1 MEAFSESWSYTTS
14 VPLYFPIHGVVEGT
28 SIHVHGEVLPDAD
41 RFEVDLIYGSD
52 IALHF
57 NPRFYGDDGSVV
69 HNTRKECKWGL
80 EEVKNKNPFLKGQSF
95 VLEILFMLASYKIS
109 VNGNPFS
116 EYEHRIPFK
125 SVDGIR
131 INGTVKISAIGF
143 KRLKMY
149 VCMCKGRQRREAD
162 PHAVSK
168 SEFAAL
174 PGSLK
179 VPYKGIIDGGLKPG
193 KVILIQGVLNP
204 EGMEIFLRHKT
215 GIAFYYGIHLD
226 ESVTVCNSYED
237 GKWGDEERYQ
247 ITPFDKGEMLQ
258 LSIICRR
265 EHYEVFVNGEQTQTF
280 SHRFTKLEEV
290 DVVEVSGNV
299 ELSLV
304 QQ

>member
-1 MEAFSESWSYTTS
+1 MQAYSESWTNSAS
-14 VPLYFPIHGVVEGT
+14 VPLDLPIFGGLVEGS
-28 SIHVHGEVLPDAD
+28 SIHVHGEVFPDAD
-41 RFEVDLIYGSD
+41 GFIVDLHYGSD

-57 NPRFYGDDGSVV
+57 DPRFGNNESVV
-69 HNTRKECKWGL
+69 HNTRKECQWGL
-80 EEVKNKNPFLKGQSF
+80 EGNQNENPFQRGQSF
-95 VLEILFMLASYKIS
+95 ALQILFTLASYKIS

-125 SVDGIR
+125 SVDSIKIYGSM
-131 INGTVKISAIGF
+131 KISALGF
-143 KRLKMY
+143 KRFKVN

-162 PHAVSK
+162 HRTVSK

-179 VPYKGIIDGGLKPG
+179 VPYKSIIDGGLKPG

-215 GIAFYYGIHLD
+215 GIAFYYGIRVN
-226 ESVTVCNSYED
+226 ESVIVCNSYED

-247 ITPFDKGEMLQ
+247 IKPIDKGEMLQ

-280 SHRFTKLEEV
+280 NHRFSKLEEV